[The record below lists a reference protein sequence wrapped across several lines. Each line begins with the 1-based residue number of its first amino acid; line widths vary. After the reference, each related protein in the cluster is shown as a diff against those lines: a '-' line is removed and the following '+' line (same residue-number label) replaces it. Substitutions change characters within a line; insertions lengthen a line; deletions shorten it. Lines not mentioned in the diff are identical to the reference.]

1 MSARDDNRD
10 ISHQCVR
17 HIESIS
23 AFILVLLIYYFVLSP
38 RIRRPEPA
46 PILDSPTL
54 SYDQS
59 ALALSFLPSLPTSSS
74 YQNYLK
80 YRHDLYLSSLD
91 FYQRHNEHNIKA
103 GSQNFTLPPPS
114 PRYVLPSAHI
124 SIARFVEE
132 IPKEK
137 IQVLKNGLQKISE
150 EIEEH
155 FKELKEVMRDEN
167 QLCIGRNWYGG
178 GKVLK
183 P

>member
-1 MSARDDNRD
+1 MSARDDRD
-10 ISHQCVR
+10 ISLQCVR
-17 HIESIS
+17 HTQSVF
-23 AFILVLLIYYFVLSP
+23 ALVLVLLIYHFVLSH
-38 RIRRPEPA
+38 RIRPPEPA

-59 ALALSFLPSLPTSSS
+59 ALALSFLPSLRTSSS

-91 FYQRHNEHNIKA
+91 FYQRHIEHNIKA

-114 PRYVLPSAHI
+114 PRYVLPSSHI

-137 IQVLKNGLQKISE
+137 VKDLANGLQKISKEAE
-150 EIEEH
+150 EQ
-155 FKELKEVMRDEN
+155 FKELNEVMRDEN